1 MAAAAAVAAEMAE
14 MADGDEGA
22 DPADRNPVI
31 GWHGKAGGEAG
42 DIPGTGVRSGLVGM
56 NVGDGLGGV
65 CRNGESPVDEI
76 GHKSS
81 FWSLVK
87 ISPCLLTPK
96 QFEKVKVDFSATC
109 S

>member
-42 DIPGTGVRSGLVGM
+42 DIPGTGVRSGLDGM

-81 FWSLVK
+81 LRSLVK

-96 QFEKVKVDFSATC
+96 QLRR
-109 S
+109 